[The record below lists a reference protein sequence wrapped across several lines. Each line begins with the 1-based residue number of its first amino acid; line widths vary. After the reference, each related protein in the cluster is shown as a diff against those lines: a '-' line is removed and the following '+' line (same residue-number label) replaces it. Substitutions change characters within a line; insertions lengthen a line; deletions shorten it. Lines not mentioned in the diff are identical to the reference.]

1 MIFMFCWHVYFIWFT
16 LSRFHIYIQF
26 FVIINNKKL
35 YWYRTLFISCCT
47 ELFVK
52 NCVYVL
58 YQNISPQSTK
68 KNYSKFCKKRT
79 FYARFYDFVYRT
91 NNKFTYMVHKNNA
104 FLREWLL
111 KKNHDLLFLWA
122 LNNIK
127 NIYIKIKLKEKHE
140 KPIRVLKLNTT
151 KKIRKF

>member
-16 LSRFHIYIQF
+16 LSRFHIYTIFCINKQQKIVLIPY
-26 FVIINNKKL
+26 FVYLMLHRIICKKL
-35 YWYRTLFISCCT
+35 CLRFISKYFT
-47 ELFVK
+47 TVH
-52 NCVYVL
+52 
-58 YQNISPQSTK
+58 K
-68 KNYSKFCKKRT
+68 KNYFKFCKKRT